1 MSKSAS
7 TTRESALSKVISRFD
22 GRNKQE
28 ERFLN
33 GYAHHTV
40 PPICSMAM
48 QVEEQLKS
56 RVISPEAIIREVV
69 CNCTSTCKHQE
80 MIGQTIPIPPI
91 FEIHYNIR
99 GWVEKFYSQSTS
111 IDAKALEIQKAVGEA
126 GFSQAVNPGFQPWTE
141 TDEVIEAD

>member
-7 TTRESALSKVISRFD
+7 TKRENALSKIISRFD
-22 GRNKQE
+22 GRDQQE

-48 QVEEQLKS
+48 QLEEQLKS
-56 RVISPEAIIREVV
+56 RVAKPEAIITEVA
-69 CNCTSTCKHQE
+69 CNCKGSCDHQKYVN
-80 MIGQTIPIPPI
+80 QTITIPPI
-91 FEIHYNIR
+91 FELHYNIR

-111 IDAKALEIQKAVGEA
+111 IEAKALEIQKAVGEA
-126 GFSQAVNPGFQPWTE
+126 GFSQAVQPGFQPWT
-141 TDEVIEAD
+141 DDDPDIEAD